1 MYCYNR
7 IPLYLPTLNPSL
19 MIPTTSATS
28 TTCWIQGFVISSS
41 SGGHSLIVTN
51 WRGGG
56 HSLIFNPIRIATP
69 SNFFDNL
76 KTATLER

>member
-41 SGGHSLIVTN
+41 SGGHSLI
-51 WRGGG
+51 
-56 HSLIFNPIRIATP
+56 FNPIRIATP